1 MANLPPLHRD
11 PFGRLLVAQASADG
25 LLLITSNRQ
34 LGTNPGPVQMM
45 LTAT

>member
-1 MANLPPLHRD
+1 MHRD

-34 LGTNPGPVQMM
+34 LGAYPGLVRMM